1 MSKVGKNYGFVS
13 SETGTL
19 VIPLKYKGFWEE
31 GPVMMRF
38 DGKLDFYD
46 ENFRLLRTADAPK
59 D

>member
-1 MSKVGKNYGFVS
+1 MDNKYEGGVDAK
-13 SETGTL
+13 T
-19 VIPLKYKGFWEE
+19 VILNAAK
-31 GPVMMRF
+31 RNF